1 MASESTRLPLRER
14 HEGAHVNVLREIRAR
29 CRQNGLY
36 DCQRFFILH
45 FIVGRN
51 KRAHSDGHIVALDR
65 ELTADEGLQ
74 HQMKRQLLLILGLL
88 ALPLRLA
95 RPIGHNHV
103 RSDASLMLRL
113 PPFDL
118 G

>member
-1 MASESTRLPLRER
+1 M
-14 HEGAHVNVLREIRAR
+14 
-29 CRQNGLY
+29 Y

-95 RPIGHNHV
+95 RPIGHNYDNKG
-103 RSDASLMLRL
+103 SQWQYGSQGIQDAERL
-113 PPFDL
+113 SGRPLYRTVP
-118 G
+118 